1 MRRQRASNCAL
12 TSFFFFSSSVSSSS
26 RPSLV
31 QQTSLCPPY
40 SLSCCTAYS
49 SMGSTM
55 KSTSRPRFLR
65 RSMKGEF
72 STAFGFAGDVVD
84 VLLPLLHAGDVVPE
98 RGRLVAGLGG
108 VVAQELGDLAAVV
121 AVLVDAQ
128 LEILPEGLVEL

>member
-12 TSFFFFSSSVSSSS
+12 TSSFFFFSSSVSSSS

-31 QQTSLCPPY
+31 QQTSLCP
-40 SLSCCTAYS
+40 AYS

-72 STAFGFAGDVVD
+72 STAFLDSPIDEYAVQQLKEYDG
-84 VLLPLLHAGDVVPE
+84 HK
-98 RGRLVAGLGG
+98 LVCCTK
-108 VVAQELGDLAAVV
+108 
-121 AVLVDAQ
+121 
-128 LEILPEGLVEL
+128 EGLALE